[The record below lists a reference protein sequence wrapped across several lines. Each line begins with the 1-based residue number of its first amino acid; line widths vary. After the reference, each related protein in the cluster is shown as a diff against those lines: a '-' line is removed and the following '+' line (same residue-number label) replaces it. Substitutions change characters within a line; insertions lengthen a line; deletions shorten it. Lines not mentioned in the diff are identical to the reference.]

1 MQATRLRH
9 FAGDLFNRGAH
20 AVLSARAFPLTRYV
34 PHGWNSLY
42 DIQRHA
48 GARDI
53 GVVFDVGANTGQTAW
68 GLVRYFPSSPIYCFE
83 PVGQTYEILRRN
95 YGQKVTCVRM
105 ALGSAPGE
113 ATIQVYSDS
122 ELNTFSK
129 ARRGAVR
136 VGVEAVEVGTVDQ
149 FCADRGISE
158 IGLLK
163 LDVQGWEMEVLNG
176 AARMLG
182 AGAVRSIFAE
192 VGFHRR
198 DTDMQAFAP
207 LNDHLDAL
215 GYEFCG
221 LYDAFRWGTTK
232 SFVGFANALY
242 VLPRDALR
250 SPGD

>member
-9 FAGDLFNRGAH
+9 LVGHWFIRCIH
-20 AVLSARAFPLTRYV
+20 AVLCARAFPLTRYV
-34 PHGWNSLY
+34 PRGWSYLY

-53 GVVFDVGANTGQTAW
+53 GPVLDVGANTGQTAW
-68 GLVRYFPSSPIYCFE
+68 GLVRYFPSSAIYCFE
-83 PVGQTYEILRRN
+83 PVRQTYEILLRD
-95 YGQKVTCVRM
+95 YGTRATCVNM

-113 ATIQVYSDS
+113 KAIQLLSDP
-122 ELNTFSK
+122 ELNTFSDV
-129 ARRGAVR
+129 RGGAVP
-136 VGVEAVEVGTVDQ
+136 VGVEVVTVSTVDR
-149 FCADRGISE
+149 FCAEHGITQ

-182 AGAVRSIFAE
+182 AGAVRSIYAE
-192 VGFHRR
+192 VGFRRR

-207 LNDHLDAL
+207 LNDHLDRL

-221 LYDAFRWGTTK
+221 LYDAYRWGETK

-242 VLPRDALR
+242 VLPPNVMQTHRD
-250 SPGD
+250 

>member
-1 MQATRLRH
+1 MDATRLRH
-9 FAGDLFNRGAH
+9 SIGHWFGRCVH
-20 AVLSARAFPLTRYV
+20 AVLSSRAFPLTRYV
-34 PHGWNSLY
+34 PHGWSSLY
-42 DIQRHA
+42 DMQRCA

-68 GLVRYFPSSPIYCFE
+68 GLVRYFPSSTIYCFE
-83 PVGQTYEILRRN
+83 PVARTYETLSRD
-95 YGQKVTCVRM
+95 YGEKVTCVPM
-105 ALGSAPGE
+105 ALGGKLGE
-113 ATIQVYSDS
+113 EMIKLYADS
-122 ELNTFSK
+122 ELNTFSE
-129 ARRGAVR
+129 ARSGAIM
-136 VGVEAVEVGTVDQ
+136 VGSEVVEVGTVDQ
-149 FCADRGISE
+149 FCADRGITE

-182 AGAVRSIFAE
+182 CGAVRFVFAE
-192 VGFHRR
+192 VGFRGR

-221 LYDAFRWGTTK
+221 LYDAFRWGDTK

-242 VLPRDALR
+242 VLPRDAIANV
-250 SPGD
+250 PA